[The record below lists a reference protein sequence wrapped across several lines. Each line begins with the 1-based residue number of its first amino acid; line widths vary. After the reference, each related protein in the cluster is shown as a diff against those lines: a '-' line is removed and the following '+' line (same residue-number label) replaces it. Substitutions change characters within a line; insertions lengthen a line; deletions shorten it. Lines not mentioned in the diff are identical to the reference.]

1 MAGKT
6 GSVMAGRTRRPP
18 LTELEACALGAI
30 WLRGPCSAYA
40 IRREFA
46 ESNSS
51 YWSASSGSIYPVIKR
66 LLALGLVSARASPSD
81 MRGTRDLVATAKGAR
96 ALRAWVRDLPNWT
109 RKPSLDPV
117 RSRMNFLAVLGT
129 RAAQLDF
136 VKRAI
141 AGARAQDEDLR
152 RELPSFRKTS
162 DTEYLTNLGS
172 LYEVEA
178 RMRWL
183 EAVGK
188 AIRAGAAIR

>member
-1 MAGKT
+1 MTAK
-6 GSVMAGRTRRPP
+6 MRRPA

-66 LLALGLVSARASPSD
+66 LQALGMVAAKASPSD
-81 MRGTRDLVATAKGAR
+81 LRGTRDLIATARGKR
-96 ALRAWVRDLPNWT
+96 ALHGWVHDLPDWT
-109 RKPSLDPV
+109 KKPSLDPI
-117 RSRMNFLAVLGT
+117 RSRMNFLAVLDT

-136 VKRAI
+136 VERAK
-141 AGARAQDEDLR
+141 AGAQAQTEELY
-152 RELPSFRKTS
+152 RELAVFKEDSPI
-162 DTEYLTNLGS
+162 EYLTNLGS
-172 LYEVEA
+172 LHEIEA
-178 RMRWL
+178 RIRWL
-183 EAVGK
+183 DDVGK